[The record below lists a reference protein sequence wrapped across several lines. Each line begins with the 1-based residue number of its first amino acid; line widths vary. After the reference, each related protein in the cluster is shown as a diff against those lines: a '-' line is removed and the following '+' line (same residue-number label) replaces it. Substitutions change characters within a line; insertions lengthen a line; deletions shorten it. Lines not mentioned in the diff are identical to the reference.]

1 LAFRKNYRRGYPVA
15 LLVGLKEDG
24 ALVWKVFS
32 QVVKPERGLQL
43 CGCRSDQK
51 TVYNF
56 HEALVNTLRPAMK
69 EGVKSIVLASPSR
82 TDYSASFLKHV
93 RDHHVWLIK
102 GPTKAVFAELTGSAA
117 SIHEVTVL
125 TRTEEFREIIGE
137 TNLEETENLLEL
149 LEKRLNAPGSEPLVL
164 YSLEETEN
172 ALYNPWVTGKPK
184 PEYIVLTDTFNS
196 KSRQKNRLQ
205 RIQQIATNKGVK
217 IRVIS
222 SESAAGK
229 RVLQLGGIVC
239 ILKP

>member
-1 LAFRKNYRRGYPVA
+1 MAFRKNYRRGYPVA
-15 LLVGLKEDG
+15 LLKEDG
-24 ALVWKVFS
+24 AVVWKVFS
-32 QVVKPERGLQL
+32 HVVKPEKTLQL
-43 CGCRSDQK
+43 GGYRSDLK
-51 TVYNF
+51 AVYNF
-56 HEALVNTLRPAMK
+56 HEALVNALRPAMK
-69 EGVKSIVLASPSR
+69 EGVKSVVLASPPR

-93 RDHHVWLIK
+93 KDHHAWLVQ
-102 GPTKAVFAELTGSAA
+102 GATRAVFAELTGSAA

-125 TRTEEFREIIGE
+125 TRTDEFRKIIGE

-172 ALYNPWVTGKPK
+172 ALYTPGVTGKPK

-205 RIQQIATNKGVK
+205 RIQQIAANKGVK
-217 IRVIS
+217 IRIVS
-222 SESAAGK
+222 SEAPAGK

-239 ILKP
+239 ILKS